1 MKLLTTKEL
10 TNTLNIH
17 SNTVYKYIDKG
28 MPYLKFDKEYRFD
41 LDMIIEWLNERNKE
55 NK

>member
-28 MPYLKFDKEYRFD
+28 MPYLKFDKEYSWEFQKYYD
-41 LDMIIEWLNERNKE
+41 TDEIK
-55 NK
+55 K